1 MAKNKSIIEKFTETI
16 KGIATTATDAA
27 SYALKTDTPALK
39 ADERAVAYMPLA
51 ADGLV
56 SDPMMVPPVAPV
68 RRRKRAT
75 PKRATKKAAKK
86 TVKESARRVKKPS
99 SRRSKTAKRTTQPAK
114 RRPGKTRK
122 AGRPG
127 R

>member
-16 KGIATTATDAA
+16 KDIATTATDAA
-27 SYALKTDTPALK
+27 SYALKDTPALK
-39 ADERAVAYMPLA
+39 ADERAVAFMPLA

-56 SDPMMVPPVAPV
+56 SDPLMVPPVAPV
-68 RRRKRAT
+68 RRRKRTA
-75 PKRATKKAAKK
+75 PKRATKKATKK
-86 TVKESARRVKKPS
+86 TVKESARRLKKSS

-114 RRPGKTRK
+114 RRSGKTRK